1 MLKSESLI
9 FFHACS
15 SMLVFLT
22 RRLPEDG
29 IKILESAGLDVE
41 IFPEDRQLTKEE
53 IIRGAKNADALISL
67 LSDPIDRKVIDS
79 APKLKVIGNY
89 AVGFNNIDVE
99 YAKEKGIVVVN
110 TPGVLTE
117 TTADLAFALILAASR
132 RVVEGDKFMRNGK
145 FHGWA
150 PMLLLGKEVYGATL
164 GIVGAGRIGQA
175 VGRRAKGFNMRILYY
190 SKTRKPAFEREVG
203 AEYRNLDDLLRE
215 SDIITLHVPLTPE
228 TKHLIGE
235 REFKIMKDGTILVN
249 TARGEVVDEAAMLRA
264 LKSGKLF
271 AAGLDVFYGEP
282 KVNPELFKLKNVVLT
297 PHIGSATEK
306 TRRKMAEM
314 VCSDV
319 VRVLAGEE
327 PENRVV

>member
-1 MLKSESLI
+1 
-9 FFHACS
+9 
-15 SMLVFLT
+15 MLVFLT

-29 IKILESAGLDVE
+29 IKILESAGLDVK
-41 IFPEDRQLTKEE
+41 IFPEDRQPTKEE
-53 IIRGAKNADALISL
+53 IIRGVRNADALISL

-190 SKTRKPAFEREVG
+190 SKTRKPAFEKEVG

-215 SDIITLHVPLTPE
+215 SDIITLHVPLTPD

>member
-1 MLKSESLI
+1 MR
-9 FFHACS
+9 
-15 SMLVFLT
+15 VFLT
-22 RRLPEDG
+22 RRIPEDG
-29 IKILESAGLDVE
+29 LRILRDAELDVE
-41 IFPEDRQLTKEE
+41 IFPEDRQPTKDE
-53 IIRGAKNADALISL
+53 IIDGVRDADALISL
-67 LSDPIDRKVIDS
+67 LSDPIDREVMDS

-89 AVGFNNIDVE
+89 AVGYNNIDVN
-99 YAKEKGIVVVN
+99 YAKKKGIVVVN

-117 TTADLAFALILAASR
+117 TTADLAFALILAAAR
-132 RVVEGDKFMRNGK
+132 RVVEGDKFMREGK
-145 FHGWA
+145 FRGWE
-150 PMLLLGKEVYGATL
+150 PMLLLGKEVYGTTL

-190 SKTRKPAFEREVG
+190 SRTRKPDFEKELG

-228 TKHLIGE
+228 TRHLIGE
-235 REFKIMKDGTILVN
+235 REFSIMKDGAILVN

-282 KVNPELFKLKNVVLT
+282 EVNPELFKLKNVVLT
-297 PHIGSATEK
+297 PHIGSATER

-319 VRVLAGEE
+319 VCVLRGEE

>member
-1 MLKSESLI
+1 
-9 FFHACS
+9 
-15 SMLVFLT
+15 MLVFLT
-22 RRLPEDG
+22 RRIPEDG
-29 IKILESAGLDVE
+29 IKILENAGLDVE
-41 IFPEDRQLTKEE
+41 IFPEDRQPTKEE
-53 IIRGAKNADALISL
+53 IIHGVRNADALISL

-99 YAKEKGIVVVN
+99 YAKKKGIVVVN

-117 TTADLAFALILAASR
+117 TTADLAFALILATTR
-132 RVVEGDKFMRNGK
+132 RVVEGDKFMRDGK

-150 PMLLLGKEVYGATL
+150 PMLLLGKEVYGSTL

-190 SKTRKPAFEREVG
+190 SRTRKPAFEKEVG

-235 REFKIMKDGTILVN
+235 REFKIMKDGAILVN
-249 TARGEVVDEAAMLRA
+249 TARGEVVDEEAMIHA

-314 VCSDV
+314 VCKDV
-319 VRVLAGEE
+319 VCVLRGEE